1 MSFPVSDW
9 QFWVVSAIALVA
21 AFVVIRT
28 LVPRR
33 KKRAKRATLTV
44 EGRPVAGDKRD

>member
-1 MSFPVSDW
+1 MSFPVGDW
-9 QFWVVSAIALVA
+9 QFWMVTALALGA

-33 KKRAKRATLTV
+33 RKRAKRATLTV
-44 EGRPVAGDKRD
+44 EGRPVAGERRE